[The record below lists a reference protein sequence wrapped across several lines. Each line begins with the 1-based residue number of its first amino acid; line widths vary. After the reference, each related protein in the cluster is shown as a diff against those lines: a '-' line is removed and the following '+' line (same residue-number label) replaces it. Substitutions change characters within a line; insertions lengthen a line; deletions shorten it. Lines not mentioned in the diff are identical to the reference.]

1 MARVL
6 LQTVEHPFESGL
18 VDIELFVLFEDLLQ
32 EADVFFVQVV
42 VWKVVVRREGLDVDV
57 LPWDLKKLKWL
68 KNQQKAF
75 LFYKVEK
82 NSGNR
87 IA

>member
-42 VWKVVVRREGLDVDV
+42 VRKVVVRREGLDVDV

-68 KNQQKAF
+68 KNQ
-75 LFYKVEK
+75 
-82 NSGNR
+82 
-87 IA
+87 